1 MTTKQNEI
9 WDFLVTNAVGLQNV
23 VNIDDIA
30 TGIGEPPQG
39 TNNDNV
45 RNWIKQ
51 MVIKHNK
58 PIGTCKDGVFLVTTD
73 VEREIAAK
81 FVERVN
87 RANAVRSNGN
97 YIP

>member
-1 MTTKQNEI
+1 MTTEQNAI
-9 WDFLVTNAVGLQNV
+9 WNFLTINAVGIQNAV
-23 VNIDDIA
+23 KIEAIA

-51 MVIKHNK
+51 MVINHNK
-58 PIGTCKDGVFLVTTD
+58 PIGTSKDGVFLITTD

-81 FVERVN
+81 FVDRVN
-87 RANAVRSNGN
+87 RANAVRNNGN